1 MRAPAA
7 GHPPVADL
15 AAYAL
20 GKLDFP
26 AAETVN
32 DHLAG
37 CLDCRTVVETTTND
51 PLLDLLR
58 QPPGDTPAPA
68 ATPLT
73 GTQRVSNPSFDESE
87 LPPELRDHPRYR
99 IVRKLG
105 QGGMGAVYQAE
116 HKIMERVVAVKV
128 ISSGFVDSPAA
139 AERFQREV
147 RAAAK
152 LDHAN
157 IVRAYDADHAGRT
170 MLLAMEFVK
179 GRSLA
184 EAVASKGPLPVAY
197 ACNCIR
203 QAAQGLQ
210 HAADSGMV
218 HRDIKP
224 QNLMLTD
231 KGVVKICD
239 FGLAKLVSERKSQAG
254 LTGAGMIMG
263 TPEYMAPEQAR
274 DTAAA
279 DIRADIYAL
288 GCTLFFLL
296 TGRTPFGGGT
306 AIEILTRQVMDA
318 PPRVTDLRPEVPSH
332 LADLIG
338 RMLSK
343 DPAERPQTPKEVA
356 TALGPLTKRATPTAP
371 DVELATSAA
380 ALQPPAARRP
390 RGLVLVTVAAA
401 ALVAGV
407 LLAGIVLTLKTKDGI
422 VTLAVD
428 PPDAKVEVAEGS
440 ITVRPRGDNEPYTI
454 KVAEGGGKLRISKAG
469 FEVTSKEVTLSDKG
483 QRLTVTLTPSKP
495 PPPRLPTQA
504 AAAAAFVPL
513 FNGKDLTGWIVDG
526 GDPNAW
532 EVADGELVARAPEQ
546 YVSATNGY
554 LLTER
559 NYSDFVLRCQ
569 FRQAADTATSGIAL
583 RAVPLETARDS
594 MPDQKTDHPYHLT
607 VWIGKYIG
615 DLQKEGT
622 GALWWSPQP
631 GRVPPL
637 IADRPA
643 EIRPL
648 GQWNDMEVEMRGHSL
663 RVVVNGREIQNVM
676 LNKTR
681 PESFPAR
688 GLGRD
693 AGRVGLLK
701 HTDEI
706 RFRNIEIKDLSANAG
721 GAAASATPETPAQL
735 LPEKSEWAGVGI
747 YDRIGKQQPSAAT
760 VTITKRDGSEFTAD
774 VRSNAFRVTI
784 EGSIRQDG
792 EYTFKVVPAKDA
804 AGGSNN
810 VTGNGKVE
818 KNQMTFAWI
827 NPDGPRSGRYDLKR
841 LPDAGV
847 GFDFAGGWLCVGT
860 SSNWQ
865 GTRTVRSNGTFAD
878 WNGKEYK
885 WSRDGGLI
893 HAEWSNGHE
902 WLAIDPD
909 NPNELNGYSTWGSGE
924 GRRWT
929 RRNAGIPDGAIQPP
943 PATPSGAEQP
953 AAAPPPSEEK
963 KTEPAAPVAIPATA
977 DLDRVEASLK
987 KLVYARHPARN
998 KTRGQ
1003 ALDELK
1009 ATKAAI
1015 KAGKPDAEVRAC
1027 LDRLQKNVNDLRDVA
1042 ANPANRTALEDAE
1055 RYLDGVIRSYRVKEA
1070 SPPAAA
1076 VLAPEKSEWAGTGV
1090 FKNAKGEWT
1099 SCGAWTFT
1107 ERRGQTFKA
1116 LWRGGSW
1123 KAIIE
1128 GVIDVD
1134 GRITLEAREFLSPAA
1149 KPREPTKG
1157 SGVVGS
1163 EWMTVLA
1170 EDPKSSA
1177 TNRVVFKRLPDGG
1190 ARFNFQGRWKCFHQP
1205 NGWSDFRTIKG
1216 DAVFSSRGTK
1226 DGPWERDGGLI
1237 ITHYPGGGHEWL
1249 IIDPDKPNE
1258 LHGTNGPQSVT
1269 WIRH

>member
-1 MRAPAA
+1 MRVTADQ
-7 GHPPVADL
+7 HPSGADL

-20 GKLDFP
+20 GKLDGP
-26 AAETVN
+26 SAETIHG
-32 DHLAG
+32 HLAG
-37 CLDCRTVVETTTND
+37 CSDCRTVVETTPND

-58 QPPGDTPAPA
+58 QSAGSTPAPM
-68 ATPLT
+68 ATPAT
-73 GTQRVSNPSFDESE
+73 GTQRVSNPSFDEAE

-157 IVRAYDADHAGRT
+157 IVRAYDADHAGNT

-197 ACNCIR
+197 ACNCVR

-231 KGVVKICD
+231 KGVVKILD
-239 FGLAKLVSERKSQAG
+239 FGLAKLASERKSQAG

-296 TGRTPFGGGT
+296 TGRTPFRGGT
-306 AIEILTRQVMDA
+306 AIEILTRKVMDA

-332 LADLIG
+332 LADLIA

-356 TALGPLTKRATPTAP
+356 KALAPLTKKAAPTAP
-371 DVELATSAA
+371 DVELATSTA
-380 ALQPPAARRP
+380 ALQAPTVRRP
-390 RGLVLVTVAAA
+390 RRRVFVAVAAA
-401 ALVAGV
+401 VVTGV
-407 LLAGIVLTLKTKDGI
+407 LLAGIVLTLRTKDGI
-422 VTLAVD
+422 VTLSVD
-428 PPDAKVEVAEGS
+428 PPDAKVEVAEGA
-440 ITVRPRGDNEPYTI
+440 ITVRPRGENEPYTI
-454 KVAEGGGKLRISKAG
+454 KVAESGGKLRISKAG
-469 FEVTSKEVTLSDKG
+469 FEVLSKDVTLSDKG
-483 QRLTVTLTPSKP
+483 QRLTVTLTPSNP
-495 PPPRLPTQA
+495 PPPRVPTQA
-504 AAAAAFVPL
+504 ASAADFVPL
-513 FNGKDLTGWIVDG
+513 FNGKDLTGWVVDG
-526 GDPNAW
+526 GDRNAW

-615 DLQKEGT
+615 NLQKEGT
-622 GALWWSPQP
+622 GVLWWSPQP
-631 GRVPPL
+631 GKVPPL
-637 IADRPA
+637 VVDQPA

-663 RVVVNGREIQNVM
+663 RIAVNGREIQNVM

-693 AGRVGLLK
+693 AGRVGLMK
-701 HTDEI
+701 HTGEI
-706 RFRNIEIKDLSANAG
+706 RFRNIEIKDLSANVG
-721 GAAASATPETPAQL
+721 DAAAPATPEAPAQL

-747 YDRIGKQQPSAAT
+747 YNRIGNRQPSAAT
-760 VTITKRDGSEFTAD
+760 VTITKRNGSEFTAD

-818 KNQMTFAWI
+818 KNQMTFAWT
-827 NPDGPRSGRYDLKR
+827 NPDGPRSGQYDLKR
-841 LPDAGV
+841 LPDAGS
-847 GFDFAGGWLCVGT
+847 GFDFAGPWLCVGT

-929 RRNAGIPDGAIQPP
+929 RANAGIPGGTIRPP

-977 DLDRVEASLK
+977 DLDRVEASLN
-987 KLVYARHPARN
+987 KLVYARHPGRL

-1003 ALDELK
+1003 ALEELK

-1015 KAGKPDAEVRAC
+1015 NAGKTEAEVREC
-1027 LDRLQKNVNDLRDVA
+1027 LDRVQKNINELRDVA

-1055 RYLDGVIRSYRVKEA
+1055 RSLDVVIRFYRLKEMTG
-1070 SPPAAA
+1070 
-1076 VLAPEKSEWAGTGV
+1076 LGPEKSEWAGTGV
-1090 FKNAKGEWT
+1090 YKDPKGERPIT
-1099 SCGAWTFT
+1099 VAWTFI
-1107 ERRGQTFKA
+1107 ERRGQAFKA
-1116 LWRGGSW
+1116 LRRSNGA
-1123 KAIIE
+1123 KAILE
-1128 GVIDVD
+1128 GIIDSN
-1134 GRITLEAREFLSPAA
+1134 GQMTLEAIEILTPQA
-1149 KPREPTKG
+1149 KPRESIKG
-1157 SGVVGS
+1157 TSSGEIGRGRMTLVVENLEKGIRART
-1163 EWMTVLA
+1163 EL
-1170 EDPKSSA
+1170 
-1177 TNRVVFKRLPDGG
+1177 KRLPDGG
-1190 ARFNFQGRWKCFHQP
+1190 ESFRFAGRWKCFHQP

-1216 DAVFSSRGTK
+1216 DTVFSSRGTK

-1237 ITHYPGGGHEWL
+1237 TTNYPGGGHEWL
-1249 IIDPDKPNE
+1249 VIDPDKPKE
-1258 LHGTNGPQSVT
+1258 LHGTNGSQSVT
-1269 WIRH
+1269 WIRQ